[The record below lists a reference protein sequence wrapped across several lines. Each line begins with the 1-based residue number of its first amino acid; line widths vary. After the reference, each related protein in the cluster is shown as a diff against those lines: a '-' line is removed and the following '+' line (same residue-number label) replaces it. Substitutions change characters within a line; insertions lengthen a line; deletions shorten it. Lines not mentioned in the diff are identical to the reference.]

1 MYYSFLLIL
10 QKRTFFK
17 CSENTNFSRF
27 YENNNVFLCIIVNVS
42 ICFRKCKA
50 IIFVICP
57 CITWT
62 SHNLLL
68 QDIIKWTLTN
78 PIIWN
83 HKQYTRIFNYLWEP
97 YHHEHFFLLTVFSR
111 KFRDCICCIKHYCP
125 CIYAYPI
132 LCCSDK
138 INILTYSVEL
148 HGLSFY
154 LTIRYHLIWSKRLF
168 FFNANNTFPLE

>member
-1 MYYSFLLIL
+1 MKTTMFFFALLSTC
-10 QKRTFFK
+10 QF
-17 CSENTNFSRF
+17 
-27 YENNNVFLCIIVNVS
+27 VFVS
-42 ICFRKCKA
+42 AKA
-50 IIFVICP
+50 IIFVIFP

-83 HKQYTRIFNYLWEP
+83 HKQYTSTRIFNYLWEP